1 MNTQTQPIGKVFTF
15 IQQDKQEK
23 SFAVQNSIDKII
35 DIIKY
40 RTSIG
45 INIEAI
51 SNSLLDDIFQ
61 LRLDILEWSSKQETN
76 FLDEMNQTIVDEI
89 IKNTQLQNYNEL
101 NKAYAD
107 SLEIYYKVMRSIQ
120 LSQTGNSSERI
131 SEEISTLL
139 NAHITFTTLK
149 NILSI
154 VPQNTGKLFS
164 KFLEESLKLEV
175 SFIIADFIIYE
186 DIKKPKK
193 LYIKELASFI
203 LKSVE
208 RYGAYAITL
217 KLWTPENVYEN
228 HLINK
233 TSILATTI
241 ALDNNLGKMIAIDN
255 LQKML
260 SL

>member
-15 IQQDKQEK
+15 IQQDKKEE
-23 SFAVQNSIDKII
+23 SVAVQNSIDKII

-45 INIEAI
+45 LNIEDI

-61 LRLDILEWSSKQETN
+61 LRLEILEWSSKQEIS
-76 FLDEMNQTIVDEI
+76 FLNEMNQIIVDEI
-89 IKNTQLQNYNEL
+89 IKNTQLKNYDEL
-101 NKAYAD
+101 NKTYVD
-107 SLEIYYKVMRSIQ
+107 SLEIYHKVLCSMQ
-120 LSQTGNSSERI
+120 LSQTGDSSERI

-139 NAHITFTTLK
+139 NAHITFTALK
-149 NILSI
+149 KILRI

-164 KFLEESLKLEV
+164 KFLEESLKLEI
-175 SFIIADFIIYE
+175 SFIIADLIITE
-186 DIKKPKK
+186 GIKKPKK
-193 LYIKELASFI
+193 LYIKELVSFM
-203 LKSVE
+203 LKSIK
-208 RYGAYAITL
+208 RYGAYAITF

-241 ALDNNLGKMIAIDN
+241 ALDNNLGKKITIDN

-260 SL
+260 ST